1 MNISEV
7 MKTMLLTFELCG
19 QPSAKVTT
27 GQITQKCVMARNM
40 VIHVPHPP
48 SRFIYKT
55 KPDADASK
63 KVLLRSHRMSCV
75 DRRLFALG
83 HHPCLFLFLCRVL
96 VLVLALALALAA
108 APFRARAGKASR
120 APRLAAN
127 QRTGRCKSQSQSLS
141 DVRCLV
147 RIWETFFK
155 REGPHARLTHLPFC
169 KGDSPLRKSI
179 CR

>member
-1 MNISEV
+1 MQDDNVANSRTEA
-7 MKTMLLTFELCG
+7 L
-19 QPSAKVTT
+19 VTT

-48 SRFIYKT
+48 SRLIEKT

-147 RIWETFFK
+147 RIWETFLK